1 MDTMIRSRRLI
12 FMVSRG
18 QDSAPLLY
26 AGHNGEMLS
35 ALDVLTAIGPSTFE
49 VQAPGARRDVAD
61 VLLAEPGGATVGQ
74 AGDLVLGAGCTAE
87 EAVDLVRRCTAA
99 GASGL
104 VLRSTTAEEPVLAQ
118 ARADRLLLATV
129 QPDVSWAHLVWMLRG
144 VVDRAAAPDAP
155 TAGDAAVHQDLFTVA
170 DTVAAIVDAPV
181 TIEDN
186 RSRVLAY
193 SSGQASTDPARVSTI
208 VGRRVPE
215 EVLASLRA
223 RGVFRTLAKARGPFL
238 VPAGPDGTLPRLV
251 VPVRAGEE
259 WLGSIWAVVQ
269 GPVPEQVTAELSNAA
284 SVLALHLL
292 RLRAQADVAR
302 RDAAER
308 LRRALTGAGTTDP
321 APRLPDGPWRVVAL
335 AAPSPSPD
343 LSQQVDLWAT
353 TLRRNGWAE
362 PALADVDGIVHA
374 VVGSGAVP
382 GSWPWLRGV
391 AVAMRRAD
399 PAVAVAAGAP
409 AALPADLPRSRAEA
423 AETLRL
429 LLDEGAAAGCFEDS
443 WAPLVVARATSQL
456 QGAHKWG
463 SLGVLL
469 AADRQRGTAYV
480 ETLAAWLA
488 HPGEPSRAAAALH
501 VHPNTL
507 RHRMRRITE
516 LVELDLDDPTVTLAL
531 RLQTTAARREA
542 LQHGQ

>member
-1 MDTMIRSRRLI
+1 MSG
-12 FMVSRG
+12 V
-18 QDSAPLLY
+18 
-26 AGHNGEMLS
+26 LS
-35 ALDVLTAIGPSTFE
+35 ALDVITSIGPSTFE
-49 VQAPGARRDVAD
+49 VRLPGARREVAD
-61 VLLAEPGGATVGQ
+61 VFLAEPGGVAVGQ
-74 AGDLVLGAGCTAE
+74 AGDLVLGAGCRAE
-87 EAVDLVRRCTAA
+87 EAVDLVRRCAAA

-104 VLRSTTAEEPVLAQ
+104 VLRSPAVDDPVLDA
-118 ARADRLLLATV
+118 ARAEGLLLAVV
-129 QPDVSWAHLVWMLRG
+129 QPDVSWAHLVWVLRG

-155 TAGDAAVHQDLFTVA
+155 AAGDAAVHQDLFAVA

-223 RGVFRTLAKARGPFL
+223 RGVFRTLARAREPFL

-259 WLGSIWAVVQ
+259 WLGSIWAVVR
-269 GPVPEQVTAELSNAA
+269 GPVPEHVTAELNSAA

-302 RDAAER
+302 RDAVER
-308 LRRALTGAGTTDP
+308 LRRALTGRGTTEP
-321 APRLPDGPWRVVAL
+321 GLRLPDGPWRVVAL
-335 AAPSPSPD
+335 AAPSPSAD
-343 LSQQVDLWAT
+343 LSQRVDLWTT

-374 VVGSGAVP
+374 VVGAGAAP
-382 GSWPWLRGV
+382 GSWTWLRGV
-391 AVAMRRAD
+391 ATAMHRAD
-399 PAVAVAAGAP
+399 PAVVAAAGAATATP
-409 AALPADLPRSRAEA
+409 AELPRSRAEA

-429 LLDEGAAAGCFEDS
+429 LMDEGAPVGCFEDS
-443 WAPLVVARATSQL
+443 WAPLVVARATSRL
-456 QGAHKWG
+456 QGAHEWG
-463 SLGVLL
+463 PVGVLL
-469 AADRQRGTAYV
+469 AADKQRGTAYV

-488 HPGEPSRAAAALH
+488 HPGEPTLAAAALH

-507 RHRMRRITE
+507 RHRMRRIAE
-516 LVELDLDDPTVTLAL
+516 LADLDLTDPTVTLAL
-531 RLQTTAARREA
+531 RLQTTAARKEA
-542 LQHGQ
+542 LQQGEQDRRHQRDDDHRRRDG

>member
-1 MDTMIRSRRLI
+1 
-12 FMVSRG
+12 MVADP
-18 QDSAPLLY
+18 QDHGVSLCRV
-26 AGHNGEMLS
+26 HNGGVLS
-35 ALDVLTAIGPSTFE
+35 ALDVLTSIGPSTFE
-49 VQAPGARRDVAD
+49 VKVPGARRDVAD
-61 VLLAEPGGATVGQ
+61 VFLAEPGGAPVGQ
-74 AGDLVLGAGCTAE
+74 ADDLVLGAGCAAE
-87 EAVDLVRRCTAA
+87 ETVDLVRRCAAA

-104 VLRSTTAEEPVLAQ
+104 VLRSTTVGEPVLAQ
-118 ARADRLLLATV
+118 ARTERLLLATV

-155 TAGDAAVHQDLFTVA
+155 TVGDAAVHQDLFAVA

-215 EVLASLRA
+215 EVLSSLRA
-223 RGVFRTLAKARGPFL
+223 RGVFRTLAKARAPFL

-269 GPVPEQVTAELSNAA
+269 GPVPEQVTAELNNAA

-302 RDAAER
+302 RDVVER
-308 LRRALTGAGTTDP
+308 LRRALTGTGTTDP
-321 APRLPDGPWRVVAL
+321 ALRLPEGPWRVVAL

-343 LSQQVDLWAT
+343 LSQRVDLWAT

-362 PALADVDGIVHA
+362 PALVDVDGIVHA
-374 VVGSGAVP
+374 VVGTGAAP
-382 GSWPWLRGV
+382 GSWAWLRGV
-391 AVAMRRAD
+391 TVAMHRAD
-399 PAVAVAAGAP
+399 PAVVAAAGAP
-409 AALPADLPRSRAEA
+409 AATPAELPRSRVEA

-429 LLDEGAAAGCFEDS
+429 LIDEGAAAGCFEDS
-443 WAPLVVARATSQL
+443 WAPLVVARAAGRL
-456 QGAHKWG
+456 QGAQTWG
-463 SLGVLL
+463 PVGTLL
-469 AADRQRGTAYV
+469 AVDQERGTAYV

-488 HPGEPSRAAAALH
+488 HPGEPSRAAAGLH

-507 RHRMRRITE
+507 RHRMRRIAE
-516 LVELDLDDPTVTLAL
+516 LVDLGLDDPTATLAL
-531 RLQTTAARREA
+531 RLQTTAARKEA
-542 LQHGQ
+542 LQRSSTS

>member
-1 MDTMIRSRRLI
+1 
-12 FMVSRG
+12 
-18 QDSAPLLY
+18 
-26 AGHNGEMLS
+26 MLS
-35 ALDVLTAIGPSTFE
+35 ALDVLTSIGPSTFE
-49 VQAPGARRDVAD
+49 VMVPGARRDVAD
-61 VLLAEPGGATVGQ
+61 VFLAEPGGDAVGQ
-74 AGDLVLGAGCTAE
+74 AGDLVLGAGCSAE
-87 EAVDLVRRCTAA
+87 EAVDLVRRCAAA

-104 VLRSTTAEEPVLAQ
+104 VLRSTTVGVPVLAV
-118 ARADRLLLATV
+118 AREQGLLLATV

-155 TAGDAAVHQDLFTVA
+155 TAGDAAVHQDLFAVA

-223 RGVFRTLAKARGPFL
+223 RGVFRTLAKARAPFL

-269 GPVPEQVTAELSNAA
+269 GPVPERVTAELNNAA

-302 RDAAER
+302 RDAVER
-308 LRRALTGAGTTDP
+308 LRRALTGTGTTDP
-321 APRLPDGPWRVVAL
+321 ALRFPEGPWRVVAL
-335 AAPSPSPD
+335 AAPSPTPD
-343 LSQQVDLWAT
+343 LSQRVDLWAT

-362 PALADVDGIVHA
+362 PALTDVDGIVHA
-374 VVGSGAVP
+374 VVGTGATP
-382 GSWPWLRGV
+382 GSWAWLRGV
-391 AVAMRRAD
+391 TVAMHRAD
-399 PAVAVAAGAP
+399 PAVVAAAGAP
-409 AALPADLPRSRAEA
+409 AATPAELPRSRGEA

-429 LLDEGAAAGCFEDS
+429 LIDEGAAAGCFEDS
-443 WAPLVVARATSQL
+443 WAPLVVARAAGRL
-456 QGAHKWG
+456 QGAQSWG
-463 SLGVLL
+463 PVGTLL
-469 AADRQRGTAYV
+469 AVDRERGTAYV

-488 HPGEPSRAAAALH
+488 HRDEPSRAAAVLH

-507 RHRMRRITE
+507 RHRMRRVAE
-516 LVELDLDDPTVTLAL
+516 LVDLDLDDATATLAL
-531 RLQTTAARREA
+531 RLQTTGLQREA
-542 LQHGQ
+542 LQQGQQDRRHQRDHHDRRRDR